1 LWKVCNKRNQLES
14 FSIISITIL
23 IFAAALLYSSVGQAG
38 ASGYLAVMAIFGV
51 APEVMKPTALALNIL
66 VATITTIKFNRA
78 GSFSWK
84 ILLPFVLGSIPFA
97 FIGGSLALP
106 GHLYKPVVGIIL
118 IYSAYRLLLANHL
131 NDTSTIKPLPF
142 WTGVVSG
149 VAIGFL
155 SGLTGVGGGIF
166 ISPLLLFMDWAH
178 TRETAGIS
186 AAFILMNSIAGLLGN
201 LASVS
206 QLPNVIICWAPAAV
220 IGGFIGAE
228 YGSKQ
233 LGSLALKRLLAIVLI
248 IAGLKMM
255 FT

>member
-1 LWKVCNKRNQLES
+1 ME
-14 FSIISITIL
+14 IITISWL
-23 IFAAALLYSSVGQAG
+23 AILMFLAALLYSSVGHAG

-66 VATITTIKFNRA
+66 VATITTIKFYRVGA
-78 GSFSWK
+78 FSWK
-84 ILLPFVLGSIPFA
+84 ILLPFALGSIPFA
-97 FIGGSLALP
+97 FIGGGLALP

-118 IYSAYRLLLANHL
+118 IYAAYRLLRVNHL
-131 NDTSTIKPLPF
+131 NDTAAIKPLPF
-142 WTGVVSG
+142 WAGVVSG
-149 VAIGFL
+149 GAIGFL

-166 ISPLLLFMDWAH
+166 ISPLLLFMAWAH

-186 AAFILMNSIAGLLGN
+186 AAFILLNSIAGLFGN

-206 QLPNVIICWAPAAV
+206 QLPGVIIYWAPAVV

-233 LGSLALKRLLAIVLI
+233 LGSLALKRLLAVVLI
-248 IAGLKMM
+248 IAGLKML